1 MHATSSVTVD
11 LASNTSP
18 TAESRVTTTDD
29 SSCGY
34 SQLGPSASVV
44 DAESE
49 LGRIKALLDRIV
61 KAEVSEWLNKVVE
74 DVVANA
80 CLTGV
85 KRRRISFKPKEK
97 VHLMDAMRNIEKE
110 AGNPTS
116 KTAVQQKL
124 QAATGTKVRVQMLE
138 KWQVQGAKQKRGRK
152 INYEFEREILDQL
165 VFTTLEKVENQEQ
178 ASSCCSKHLL
188 QPCPHS
194 PSCKDSARFSQ
205 VEG

>member
-80 CLTGV
+80 CH
-85 KRRRISFKPKEK
+85 RRQAKE
-97 VHLMDAMRNIEKE
+97 VI
-110 AGNPTS
+110 
-116 KTAVQQKL
+116 L
-124 QAATGTKVRVQMLE
+124 QT
-138 KWQVQGAKQKRGRK
+138 QGESTLNGCHAEHRERGRQS
-152 INYEFEREILDQL
+152 DQQNGRSTE
-165 VFTTLEKVENQEQ
+165 V
-178 ASSCCSKHLL
+178 ASCNWDK
-188 QPCPHS
+188 
-194 PSCKDSARFSQ
+194 SARTDAGEVAGTVCQAKTRSKKSSLSSR
-205 VEG
+205 ERD